1 MERFSYDWLELAVHR
16 EHRPVVTDILVE
28 AYLQTKALLQ
38 KHLPKQLQLAQGY
51 TAAAPCFT
59 ALDERKSDLPD
70 HVYELMQVS
79 CAHTSSACT

>member
-28 AYLQTKALLQ
+28 AYLQSKALLQ

-51 TAAAPCFT
+51 TAGKSLK